1 MWIKETKMRE
11 FINTGRIDPSK
22 RLVIERT
29 KDFKEI
35 YEPFDASDAT
45 QQSDRCIQCGDPFC
59 LNKCPL
65 HNYIPQWLK
74 SVAEKDL
81 EFAFKLSNEP
91 SPFPEVMGRVC
102 PHDRLCEG
110 DCTLNDGHGAITI
123 GSVETY
129 INEEGFKQGFK
140 PHYPGITSDKKVA
153 IIGSGPAGLSAAT
166 YLLRAGIGISMYERS
181 DRAGGLLTYGIPNFK
196 LDKKVVERRVAMLE
210 EAGMT
215 LHLSCEVGNDITF
228 EEVADTHDAIFLGI
242 GATSAKSARISGENA
257 PNVYGSMQYLTAI
270 QRKNFGMSYDK
281 AFDFKDLDVVVIGGG
296 DTAMDCV
303 RTAKREG
310 AKNVTCLYRRDAHNM
325 PGSQKEY
332 KNAVEEGVDFTFY
345 ASPKEVI
352 LGDEG
357 RAVGVSMIKT
367 VLGAKDESGRQ
378 RMEEVK
384 GSEFQVKADVVIM
397 ALGFDP
403 AVPAFFAENGIETN
417 SWGGLV
423 LDENHQTTTAGIFAG
438 GDCYRGADLV
448 VTAAYDGR
456 EAARAIV
463 TMLL

>member
-1 MWIKETKMRE
+1 MRE
-11 FINTGRIDPSK
+11 FITTGRIDPSK
-22 RLVIERT
+22 RLVVERT

-35 YEPFDASDAT
+35 YEQFDTSDAS
-45 QQSDRCIQCGDPFC
+45 QQSERCIQCGDPFC

-123 GSVETY
+123 GAVETY

-140 PHYPGITSDKKVA
+140 PYFPGITSDKRVA
-153 IIGSGPAGLSAAT
+153 VIGSGPAGLSAAT
-166 YLLRAGIGISMYERS
+166 YLLRSGIGVSMYERS
-181 DRAGGLLTYGIPNFK
+181 DRAGGLLTYGIPGFK
-196 LDKKVVERRVAMLE
+196 LDKKVVSRRVDLLI
-210 EAGMT
+210 EAGME
-215 LHLSCEVGNDITF
+215 LHVNCEVGKDIAF
-228 EEVADTHDAIFLGI
+228 EEIAKSHDAVFIGI
-242 GATSAKSARISGENA
+242 GATKAKRAGINGENA
-257 PNVYGSMQYLTAI
+257 PNVFASMQYLTAI
-270 QRKNFGMSYDK
+270 QRKNFKESYDK
-281 AFDFKDLDVVVIGGG
+281 VFDFKDLNVVVIGGG

-310 AKNVTCLYRRDAHNM
+310 ARSVMCLYRRDAHNM

-332 KNAVEEGVDFTFY
+332 KNAMEEGVEFTFY
-345 ASPKEVI
+345 AAPKEVI
-352 LGDEG
+352 LGDDD
-357 RAVGVSMIKT
+357 RAVAISMIKT

-378 RMEEVK
+378 RMEEVR
-384 GSEFQVKADVVIM
+384 GSEFQVKADVIIM

-403 AVPAFFAENGIETN
+403 AVPSFFAENGIETN
-417 SWGGLV
+417 GWGGIVADKKL
-423 LDENHQTTTAGIFAG
+423 QTTTPGIFAG

-463 TMLL
+463 ASLK

>member
-1 MWIKETKMRE
+1 MIE
-11 FINTGRIDPSK
+11 FLTTGRIDPSK
-22 RLVIERT
+22 RLVVERT

-35 YEPFDASDAT
+35 YEQFTNHDAAN
-45 QQSDRCIQCGDPFC
+45 QSERCIQCGDPFC

-74 SVAEKDL
+74 AVAEKDL

-129 INEEGFKQGFK
+129 INEEGFKQGLK
-140 PHYPGITSDKKVA
+140 PDFPGVTTDKKVA
-153 IIGSGPAGLSAAT
+153 VIGSGPAGLSAAT
-166 YLLRAGIGISMYERS
+166 YLLRAGIGVTMYERS
-181 DRAGGLLTYGIPNFK
+181 DRAGGLLTYGIPGFK
-196 LDKKVVERRVAMLE
+196 LDKKVVERRVKLLE
-210 EAGMT
+210 EAGME
-215 LHLSCEVGNDITF
+215 LVLNCEVGKEIGF
-228 EEVADTHDAIFLGI
+228 EEIAVKHDAIFVGI
-242 GATSAKSARISGENA
+242 GATKAKSARIGGENA
-257 PNVYGSMQYLTAI
+257 SNVHAAMAYLTAI
-270 QRKNFGMSYDK
+270 QQKNFKLKYDK
-281 AFDFKDLDVVVIGGG
+281 AFDFKDLDVIVIGGG

-310 AKNVTCLYRRDAHNM
+310 AKSVTCLYRRDAHNM

-332 KNAVEEGVDFTFY
+332 KNAIEEGVDFTFY
-345 ASPKEVI
+345 ASPQEI
-352 LGDEG
+352 IIGDDG
-357 RAVGVSMIKT
+357 RAVGIKMVKT

-384 GSEFQVKADVVIM
+384 GSEFQVKADVIILS
-397 ALGFDP
+397 LGFDP
-403 AVPAFFAENGIETN
+403 EVPAFLAENGIETN
-417 SWGGLV
+417 NWGGIV
-423 LDENHQTTTAGIFAG
+423 INDKHETTTSGVYAG

-456 EAARAIV
+456 EAAREIV
-463 TMLL
+463 KSLLG

>member
-1 MWIKETKMRE
+1 MRE
-11 FINTGRIDPSK
+11 FLTIERIDPTK
-22 RLVIERT
+22 RGVVQRL
-29 KDFKEI
+29 KDFSEI
-35 YEPFDASDAT
+35 YEPVDSHEASS
-45 QQSDRCIQCGDPFC
+45 QSDRCIQCGDPFC

-74 SVAEKDL
+74 AVAEKDL
-81 EFAFKLSNEP
+81 SFAFKLSNEP

-123 GSVETY
+123 GSIETF

-140 PHYPGITSDKKVA
+140 PYFPGITTDKKVA

-166 YLLRAGIGISMYERS
+166 YLLRSGVAVTMYERS

-196 LDKKVVERRVAMLE
+196 LDKKIVDRRVGLLE
-210 EAGMT
+210 EAGLT
-215 LHLSCEVGNDITF
+215 LVLNCEVGKDIEF
-228 EEVADTHDAIFLGI
+228 DEIANSHDALFLGL
-242 GATSAKSARISGENA
+242 GATKSKTANIAGDHAS
-257 PNVYGSMQYLTAI
+257 NVYVAMEYLTAI
-270 QRKNFGMSYDK
+270 QRKNFGLSYDK
-281 AFDFKDLDVVVIGGG
+281 KFDFKDLQVVVIGGG

-325 PGSQKEY
+325 PGSQREY
-332 KNAVEEGVDFTFY
+332 KNAIEEGVEFSFY
-345 ASPKEVI
+345 ASPKEV
-352 LGDEG
+352 LLNESGK
-357 RAVGVSMIKT
+357 AVGVHMAKT
-367 VLGAKDESGRQ
+367 VLGSRDASGRQ
-378 RMEEVK
+378 KMEEVK
-384 GSEFQVKADVVIM
+384 GADFNVNADVVIM

-403 AVPAFFAENGIETN
+403 AVPAFLAENGIAVN
-417 SWGGLV
+417 AWGGIV
-423 LDENHQTTTAGIFAG
+423 IDDTFQTTTPGVYAG

-456 EAARAIV
+456 EAARAMV
-463 TMLL
+463 KSLLG

>member
-1 MWIKETKMRE
+1 MRN
-11 FINTGRIDPSK
+11 FLQVSRIDPTK
-22 RLVIERT
+22 RLVVERT
-29 KDFKEI
+29 KDFGEI
-35 YEPFDASDAT
+35 YEVFQKEDAAL
-45 QQSDRCIQCGDPFC
+45 QGERCIQCGDPFC

-81 EFAFKLSNEP
+81 EFAFDLSNEP

-123 GSVETY
+123 GSIETF
-129 INEEGFKQGFK
+129 INEEGFKAGLTPKF
-140 PHYPGITSDKKVA
+140 PGITTDKKVA

-166 YLLRAGIGISMYERS
+166 YLLRAGIAVTVYERD

-196 LDKKVVERRVAMLE
+196 LDKKVIERRVNILKD
-210 EAGMT
+210 AGMELVT
-215 LHLSCEVGNDITF
+215 NCEVGKDITF
-228 EEVADTHDAIFLGI
+228 EEMADKHDAIFIGV
-242 GATSAKSARISGENA
+242 GATKAKGARLVGEKA
-257 PNVYGSMQYLTAI
+257 DNVYMSMQYLTAI
-270 QRKNFGMSYDK
+270 QRKNFGLKYDK
-281 AFDFKDLDVVVIGGG
+281 QFDFKDQNVVVIGGG

-310 AKNVTCLYRRDAHNM
+310 AKSVTCLYRRDAHNM

-332 KNAVEEGVDFTFY
+332 KNAMEEGVDFTFY
-345 ASPKEVI
+345 ASPKEIVH
-352 LGDEG
+352 GEDG
-357 RAVGVSMIKT
+357 RAVSVEMIKT

-378 RMEEVK
+378 RMEEVN

-403 AVPAFFAENGIETN
+403 EVPSFLAENGIETN
-417 SWGGLV
+417 EWGGV
-423 LDENHQTTTAGIFAG
+423 VVNEDYETTTPGIYAG
-438 GDCYRGADLV
+438 GDCFRGADLV
-448 VTAAYDGR
+448 VTAALDGR
-456 EAARAIV
+456 EAARKMIKS
-463 TMLL
+463 LLK

>member
-1 MWIKETKMRE
+1 MRE
-11 FINTGRIDPSK
+11 FLTIERIDPVK
-22 RLVIERT
+22 RGAVQRL
-29 KDFKEI
+29 KDFSEI
-35 YEPFDASDAT
+35 YEPMDEYEASA
-45 QQSDRCIQCGDPFC
+45 QSDRCIQCGDPFC

-74 SVAEKDL
+74 AVAEKDL
-81 EFAFKLSNEP
+81 KFAFKLSNEP

-123 GSVETY
+123 GSVETF
-129 INEEGFKQGFK
+129 INEEGFRQGLK
-140 PHYPGITSDKKVA
+140 PDFPGITTDKKVA

-166 YLLRAGIGISMYERS
+166 YLLRSGIAVTMYERS

-196 LDKKVVERRVAMLE
+196 LDKKVVERRVELLK
-210 EAGMT
+210 EAG
-215 LHLSCEVGNDITF
+215 LKLVSECEVGKEIEFAEIAN
-228 EEVADTHDAIFLGI
+228 AHDAVFIGI
-242 GATSAKSARISGENA
+242 GATKGKTAKIAGENA
-257 PNVYGSMQYLTAI
+257 SNVFLAMEYLTAI
-270 QRKNFGMSYDK
+270 QRKNFGLTYDK
-281 AFDFKDLDVVVIGGG
+281 KFDFKDLDVVVIGGG

-325 PGSQKEY
+325 PGSAKEY
-332 KNAVEEGVDFTFY
+332 KNAVEEGVEFVFN

-352 LGDEG
+352 VGDNG
-357 RAVGVSMIKT
+357 KAVGISMAKT

-378 RMEEVK
+378 KMEEVK
-384 GSEFQVKADVVIM
+384 GGDFKVNADVIIM

-403 AVPAFFAENGIETN
+403 VVPPFLAENGISVN
-417 SWGGLV
+417 SWGGIIV
-423 LDENHQTTTAGIFAG
+423 NDRFETTTPGIYAG
-438 GDCYRGADLV
+438 GDCQRGADLV

-463 TMLL
+463 KSLLG

>member
-1 MWIKETKMRE
+1 MRE
-11 FINTGRIDPSK
+11 FLTVGRIDPDK
-22 RLVIERT
+22 RLVVDRI

-35 YEPFDASDAT
+35 YEVFNTHDAAA
-45 QQSDRCIQCGDPFC
+45 QSDRCIQCGDPYC

-123 GSVETY
+123 GSIETF
-129 INEEGFKQGFK
+129 INEEGFKAGLAPQF
-140 PHYPGITSDKKVA
+140 PGVTSDEKVA

-166 YLLRAGIGISMYERS
+166 YLLRSGVGVTVYERA
-181 DRAGGLLTYGIPNFK
+181 DRPGGLLTYGIPNFK
-196 LDKKVVERRVAMLE
+196 LDKKIIERRVKLLE
-210 EAGMT
+210 DAGME
-215 LHLSCEVGNDITF
+215 LVLNCEVGKDIAF
-228 EEVADTHDAIFLGI
+228 EEIVKTHDALFIGI
-242 GATSAKSARISGENA
+242 GATKAKHAGIVGENA
-257 PNVYGSMQYLTAI
+257 PNVYLSMEYLTAI
-270 QRKNFGMSYDK
+270 QQKHFKMPYDRQ
-281 AFDFKDLDVVVIGGG
+281 FDFKDLDVVVIGGG

-310 AKNVTCLYRRDAHNM
+310 AKSVKCLYRRDAHNM

-332 KNAVEEGVDFTFY
+332 KNAKEEGVEFQFY
-345 ASPKEVI
+345 ASPKQV
-352 LGDEG
+352 LLDENG
-357 RAVGVSMIKT
+357 RAIGVEMVKT

-384 GSEFQVKADVVIM
+384 GSEFTVKADVVIL

-403 AVPAFFAENGIETN
+403 SVPSFLAENGIETN
-417 SWGGLV
+417 SWGGIV
-423 LDENHQTTTAGIFAG
+423 VDETYQTSTQGIYAG
-438 GDCYRGADLV
+438 GDVYRGADLV
-448 VTAAYDGR
+448 VNAAYDGR
-456 EAARAIV
+456 EAARAIIKS
-463 TMLL
+463 LLG